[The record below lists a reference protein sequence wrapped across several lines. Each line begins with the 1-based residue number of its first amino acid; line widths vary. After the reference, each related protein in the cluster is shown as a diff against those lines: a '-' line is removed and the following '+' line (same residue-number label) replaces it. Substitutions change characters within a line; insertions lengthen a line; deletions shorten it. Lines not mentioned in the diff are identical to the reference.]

1 MQMIILICKQNHYTT
16 VVSIQSIQNL
26 QDLEKT
32 LRKDK

>member
-16 VVSIQSIQNL
+16 VVSILNL